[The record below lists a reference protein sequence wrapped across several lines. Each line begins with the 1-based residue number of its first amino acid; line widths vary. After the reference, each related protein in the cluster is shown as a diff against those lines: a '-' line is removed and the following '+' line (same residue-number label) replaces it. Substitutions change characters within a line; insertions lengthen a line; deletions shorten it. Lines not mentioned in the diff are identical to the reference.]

1 MERNIE
7 NKDKVLMENAYFNEY
22 PFYVH
27 GHYGLSYFDIV
38 DERGGDGVTWI
49 SKSEFLKL
57 YDLMTEMKKE
67 IDRLDNL

>member
-1 MERNIE
+1 MKKNIE
-7 NKDKVLMENAYFNEY
+7 NKDKVLMENAYFTES

-49 SKSEFLKL
+49 NRREFLAL

-67 IDRLDNL
+67 IDRLENL

>member
-1 MERNIE
+1 MEKHIE
-7 NKDKVLMENAYFNEY
+7 NKDKVAMENAYFNEY

-38 DERGGDGVTWI
+38 DERGGEGVTWI
-49 SKSEFLKL
+49 SRREFLAL